1 MIHRINYFV
10 ILLVCFSFVLLNA
23 GIINAASAEQENT
36 NEEEQIASDRIY
48 GKVTDTIDVTGYTYA
63 EVDTG
68 KEKIWAAGPITP
80 LKIGDMIGFSTKM
93 PMENYHSTSLER
105 DFPII
110 YFAGR
115 FITDEK
121 VPTREAAA
129 TAEPHAQIKQE
140 QVTNP
145 VKGINKV
152 EGGNTIAEVY
162 VNKLN
167 LSGEIIRVR
176 GQVTKFTAE
185 VMGKNWIHIM
195 DSSTLD
201 DLTVTTDSTV
211 AINDI
216 VIIEGKLELDKDY
229 GYGYV
234 YPIIL
239 EDAKLTK
246 D

>member
-68 KEKIWAAGPITP
+68 KEKIWAAGLITP

-121 VPTREAAA
+121 APTREAAA

-140 QVTNP
+140 QVSNP

-152 EGGNTIAEVY
+152 EGGNTIA
-162 VNKLN
+162 
-167 LSGEIIRVR
+167 
-176 GQVTKFTAE
+176 
-185 VMGKNWIHIM
+185 
-195 DSSTLD
+195 DSLC
-201 DLTVTTDSTV
+201 
-211 AINDI
+211 
-216 VIIEGKLELDKDY
+216 
-229 GYGYV
+229 
-234 YPIIL
+234 
-239 EDAKLTK
+239 
-246 D
+246 